1 MKHGLRQNV
10 PVAVVA
16 DAAGDMAAVVVA
28 VAADAV
34 ATVVAAD
41 AAVIA
46 VVTEAIAVT
55 AGKHPPGS
63 SGFLPEAARPS
74 LKKF

>member
-1 MKHGLRQNV
+1 V

-16 DAAGDMAAVVVA
+16 GAAGDMAAVVVA

-46 VVTEAIAVT
+46 AATEGIAAT
-55 AGKHPPGS
+55 AGKQDSPGNTQLLS
-63 SGFLPEAARPS
+63 RSAKSS